1 MQLDVHSMLIDSE
14 RASAAALSL
23 LQWAASPVV
32 AR

>member
-1 MQLDVHSMLIDSE
+1 MQRGLHSMMIDPE
-14 RASAAALSL
+14 RASAAAPP

>member
-1 MQLDVHSMLIDSE
+1 MQLDVHRMLIDPE
-14 RASAAALSL
+14 RASAAALP